1 MNERAKKCTNEF
13 TIEWINVQMNLRF
26 NEYMCKWMSK
36 WTYKWMNLQKNLL
49 MNEQMNFQN
58 EWYNSPDQDQKVRER
73 PKQHLFLELKNLQ
86 SRNLFSGFPA
96 VYRSNKSIEIPK
108 IEIRFQ
114 LITNKVSA
122 A

>member
-1 MNERAKKCTNEF
+1 MYKWIYDLMITFASEWANELPNE
-13 TIEWINVQMNLRF
+13 
-26 NEYMCKWMSK
+26 
-36 WTYKWMNLQKNLL
+36 WMNL
-49 MNEQMNFQN
+49 
-58 EWYNSPDQDQKVRER
+58 PDQDQKVRER